1 MRGLALYW
9 KRVRLNEFLLLNW
22 ASDFSQKDSTRLA
35 KAHFEGLSTL
45 NSRCFGFNCQ
55 GIAGGGGEQDEN
67 PKMPTKIK
75 NNDVFVE
82 L

>member
-1 MRGLALYW
+1 L
-9 KRVRLNEFLLLNW
+9 V
-22 ASDFSQKDSTRLA
+22 
-35 KAHFEGLSTL
+35 KAHFEGLSTM
-45 NSRCFGFNCQ
+45 NSRCFGSICQ

-75 NNDVFVE
+75 NKDVFIE

>member
-1 MRGLALYW
+1 MSFSSLIGRAI
-9 KRVRLNEFLLLNW
+9 
-22 ASDFSQKDSTRLA
+22 FSQKDSAKLV
-35 KAHFEGLSTL
+35 KAHFEGLGTM
-45 NSRCFGFNCQ
+45 NSRCFGSICQ

-75 NNDVFVE
+75 NKDVFIE

>member
-1 MRGLALYW
+1 MSFFSLIGRA
-9 KRVRLNEFLLLNW
+9 V
-22 ASDFSQKDSTRLA
+22 FSQKDSA
-35 KAHFEGLSTL
+35 KLVEAHFEGLGTINL
-45 NSRCFGFNCQ
+45 RCFGSICQ

-75 NNDVFVE
+75 SRDVFIE